1 MHNQIYLIVGI
12 VLGSDSAT
20 EMACNWFY
28 VEIRTIG
35 TLSEGRQGTIC
46 YVKWKLF
53 TRLVFTFFLPNNCQ
67 YPSSNSIICIM
78 TINLGSICRKRMRS
92 ISRRE
97 CRFNDAGS
105 QSMPIAPSMEMNR
118 NFAFTLSLNT

>member
-28 VEIRTIG
+28 VEICTIG

-53 TRLVFTFFLPNNCQ
+53 TGLVFTFFFAQLLQISFIQP
-67 YPSSNSIICIM
+67 Y
-78 TINLGSICRKRMRS
+78 NLYY
-92 ISRRE
+92 
-97 CRFNDAGS
+97 DY
-105 QSMPIAPSMEMNR
+105 
-118 NFAFTLSLNT
+118 